1 MSRAES
7 SISRPSSSYTS
18 GGSAGHPSRPGSS
31 GGADD
36 SGFSNPRK
44 SSANLIKRP
53 LSVIHG
59 TPDRT
64 PGAASNGAQRLRPA
78 SRISGVASKPSS
90 SMPEFRSPSP
100 DKLAKTPAKT
110 AQKPASKPLKPRA
123 SARGLAKKAALA
135 AGENSGSGA
144 SSWDGSI
151 APPAP
156 AAKEAAVES
165 DQAAQKSST
174 ALRDQIAK
182 AKAARRAAM
191 KQTQDQD
198 QAPSAVSTPNDMAA
212 IPSNSGFNYDA
223 AFEDPFNLNKGQDAG
238 EKVLKQRIG
247 AARTSGKL
255 NIAALGLK
263 EIPSDVMK
271 MYDMESIG
279 AGGSWAESV
288 ELTRLIAADNE
299 LETLDDA
306 MFPDLSLEEVEND
319 EEGRG
324 NMFGGLETVDLHGNQ
339 LLAIPMGFRRFTQ
352 LTTLN
357 LVSISAALVFF
368 RIIAHT
374 F

>member
-1 MSRAES
+1 
-7 SISRPSSSYTS
+7 
-18 GGSAGHPSRPGSS
+18 
-31 GGADD
+31 
-36 SGFSNPRK
+36 
-44 SSANLIKRP
+44 
-53 LSVIHG
+53 
-59 TPDRT
+59 
-64 PGAASNGAQRLRPA
+64 
-78 SRISGVASKPSS
+78 
-90 SMPEFRSPSP
+90 
-100 DKLAKTPAKT
+100 
-110 AQKPASKPLKPRA
+110 
-123 SARGLAKKAALA
+123 
-135 AGENSGSGA
+135 
-144 SSWDGSI
+144 
-151 APPAP
+151 
-156 AAKEAAVES
+156 
-165 DQAAQKSST
+165 
-174 ALRDQIAK
+174 
-182 AKAARRAAM
+182 M

>member
-1 MSRAES
+1 
-7 SISRPSSSYTS
+7 
-18 GGSAGHPSRPGSS
+18 
-31 GGADD
+31 
-36 SGFSNPRK
+36 
-44 SSANLIKRP
+44 
-53 LSVIHG
+53 
-59 TPDRT
+59 
-64 PGAASNGAQRLRPA
+64 
-78 SRISGVASKPSS
+78 
-90 SMPEFRSPSP
+90 MPEFRSSTP
-100 DKLAKTPAKT
+100 DKLGKTPTKT
-110 AQKPASKPLKPRA
+110 VQRPASKPLKPKT
-123 SARGLAKKAALA
+123 SAHGLAKKAALR
-135 AGENSGSGA
+135 AGDNSGSGA
-144 SSWDGSI
+144 SSWDGTI

-156 AAKEAAVES
+156 ATKEAAVES
-165 DQAAQKSST
+165 NQAAQKSSG

-198 QAPSAVSTPNDMAA
+198 QAPSAASTANDIAA

-223 AFEDPFNLNKGQDAG
+223 AFDDPFNLNKGQDTG

-271 MYDMESIG
+271 MYDLESIG

-306 MFPDLSLEEVEND
+306 MFPDRSFEELEND

-357 LVSISAALVFF
+357 LVSISVVLLFFGILYSHFLVFKSP
-368 RIIAHT
+368 RK
-374 F
+374 